1 MASAI
6 LPRPAGL
13 AGARASRYR
22 VRTLKPPDDSRA
34 AVARLLDEHGGK
46 IYGLGLRLC
55 GSPQDAEDLVQET
68 FLRALRKW
76 HTFEGRG
83 EPSSWLFTIAARV
96 CRRRHR
102 RRSGEPRRLESLDE
116 LLPSP
121 LDPSVPD
128 LPAADASPL
137 DEQLRREVRE
147 TVEGALG
154 RLPMA
159 LRLPVLLKEVADLS
173 LAEIA
178 QVLGLKEA
186 TVKTRVHRG
195 RLALRRELDR
205 RLPRRPAAPPDH
217 SRSMCLDLL
226 QAKQEALDRG
236 VELPLAP
243 DELCSRCRSLFATL
257 DLARDACR
265 QLRAGELPASVRA
278 LLGRRLEQAAPAS
291 RSRQAAAT
299 PTALPRPA

>member
-1 MASAI
+1 VV
-6 LPRPAGL
+6 
-13 AGARASRYR
+13 GARASRYR
-22 VRTLKPPDDSRA
+22 VRTLIPPTDAHA

-76 HTFEGRG
+76 HTFEGRS

-102 RRSGEPRRLESLDE
+102 RRSGEPRRLQSLDE

-121 LDPSVPD
+121 LDPSIPD
-128 LPAADASPL
+128 LPAADLSPL
-137 DEQLRREVRE
+137 DEQLRREARE
-147 TVEGALG
+147 TVEHALG
-154 RLPMA
+154 SLPMA
-159 LRLPVLLKEVADLS
+159 LRLPVLLKDLADLS

-195 RLALRRELDR
+195 RLALRRELER
-205 RLPRRPAAPPDH
+205 RLPRRAAAPPDH

-236 VELPLAP
+236 VDLPLAP

-257 DLARDACR
+257 DLTRDACR
-265 QLRAGELPASVRA
+265 QLRAGELPPRIRS
-278 LLGRRLEQAAPAS
+278 LLGRRLERTAPATHP
-291 RSRQAAAT
+291 RQGAAT
-299 PTALPRPA
+299 STAVPRPGP